1 MWLQRVA
8 ARSTLDGFWWP
19 LIQQPRSKLEK
30 INKHEGARREL
41 DKSSRSELIS
51 VRENSVK
58 AEMKSSALSVISPH
72 TSVLKLDPCLSNFS
86 RLQFSSAGSPPSHPG
101 LVGWVAPEEPLAL
114 LIVAGYPT

>member
-1 MWLQRVA
+1 MA